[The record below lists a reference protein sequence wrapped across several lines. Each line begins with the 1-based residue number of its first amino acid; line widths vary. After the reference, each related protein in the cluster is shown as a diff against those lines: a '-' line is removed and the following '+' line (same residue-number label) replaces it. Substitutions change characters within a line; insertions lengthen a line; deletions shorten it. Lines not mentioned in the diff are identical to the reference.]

1 MNHKS
6 SLPILLAFLSATAS
20 TGLAEQSVQELKIGE
35 KRQEI
40 TLGKRKKIKIPATAH
55 QAPENLTLSNKFNAP
70 PNCVVQD
77 NGDIVVG
84 ISKLDDGSI
93 CGDVD
98 FDAVKQ
104 IASAITPV
112 PNGVGPMTI
121 ASLMGNIVSACK
133 NPKST

>member
-20 TGLAEQSVQELKIGE
+20 TGLAEQSVQEIKIGE

-77 NGDIVVG
+77 NGDIVVHGKKVGEVKRVNGHGPING
-84 ISKLDDGSI
+84 IAQAMA
-93 CGDVD
+93 C
-98 FDAVKQ
+98 
-104 IASAITPV
+104 
-112 PNGVGPMTI
+112 
-121 ASLMGNIVSACK
+121 MGLELK
-133 NPKST
+133 NK